1 MHVKFDDKEPGD
13 ETPEQVDIAGSE
25 DSDDCS
31 KLYQISE
38 VNDTS
43 EAEVA
48 PDVPAAEASEDDHN
62 ASQQVIQ
69 SNNSFKYKS
78 SHPEDQIIGN
88 KDSPRRTRSHFRP
101 EESAL
106 RILSMI
112 EPTKVHDIG
121 TRVFHK
127 SPIDF

>member
-1 MHVKFDDKEPGD
+1 MITVGGVGLSFLNLKMIHMMCLV
-13 ETPEQVDIAGSE
+13 
-25 DSDDCS
+25 
-31 KLYQISE
+31 
-38 VNDTS
+38 TS
-43 EAEVA
+43 A
-48 PDVPAAEASEDDHN
+48 
-62 ASQQVIQ
+62 
-69 SNNSFKYKS
+69 FKYKS
-78 SHPEDQIIGN
+78 SHSEDQIIGN

-106 RILSMI
+106 RLLSMI